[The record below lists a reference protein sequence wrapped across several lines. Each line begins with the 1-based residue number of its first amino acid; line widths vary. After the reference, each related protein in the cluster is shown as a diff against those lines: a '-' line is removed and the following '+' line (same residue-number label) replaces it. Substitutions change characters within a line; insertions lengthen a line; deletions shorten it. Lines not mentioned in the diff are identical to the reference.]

1 MKTINASVLMSVWNG
16 DDPSYFKEAFESIN
30 KQSVKA
36 NEFLL
41 IQDGEI
47 NKELLSVI
55 ETYQEILGL
64 KVIKSDKNLGLAKA
78 LNLGLNQAKYELI
91 IRMDSDDICHEKR
104 FERLFEFMSKNQDI
118 SVCGSWVTR
127 FDKERKLGIYK
138 KISDPKSIHRA
149 CRYRNP
155 VAHPSVIYRKSHIS
169 KVGNYPH
176 LNKCQDWGLWSLLL
190 KEGYK
195 ITNLQESLLDYRASG
210 LYDRRQI
217 SYYLEELK
225 AIRFQYEINF
235 LNYFEYIL
243 SSSFRILFRIPYLIL
258 HFLEGAINRHK

>member
-1 MKTINASVLMSVWNG
+1 MKNINATVLMSVWNG
-16 DDPSYFKEAFESIN
+16 DEPSYLKEAFESIA

-36 NEFLL
+36 KEFLL

-47 NKELLSVI
+47 NKDLLNVI
-55 ETYQEILGL
+55 KIYQEILSL
-64 KVIKSDKNLGLAKA
+64 KIIKSDKNLGLAKA
-78 LNLGLNQAKYELI
+78 LNLGLNQAQYELI

-104 FERLFEFMSKNQDI
+104 FEKLFEFMSKNQDV
-118 SVCGSWVTR
+118 SVCGSWVT
-127 FDKERKLGIYK
+127 FFKNKRKGAVYK
-138 KISDPKSIHRA
+138 KISNPKSIHRV

-155 VAHPSVIYRKSHIS
+155 VAHPTVIYRKSHIS
-169 KVGNYPH
+169 KVGNYPD

-210 LYDRRQI
+210 LHDRRLI

-225 AIRFQYEINF
+225 VIRFQYEIKFINF
-235 LNYFEYIL
+235 FEYIF

-258 HFLEGAINRHK
+258 HFLEGIIYRHK